1 MKIIKVELTDEQLK
15 EIMYALEVATKSF
28 QFMTH
33 NQKFTTETEISRM
46 NLITLTYEL
55 LLSYRIKLDKSET
68 KKSEKNYK
76 KIS

>member
-33 NQKFTTETEISRM
+33 NQKFTTETEI
-46 NLITLTYEL
+46 
-55 LLSYRIKLDKSET
+55 
-68 KKSEKNYK
+68 
-76 KIS
+76 

>member
-33 NQKFTTETEISRM
+33 NQKFTTETELSRM